1 MVKVLEG
8 AKKVKE
14 TIKDEGVKE
23 MTNKIYDVLQKDKEL
38 LVEDNKEQEDKINSI
53 FENMDKELREVVESD
68 SQVKLTDIVEELEDM
83 DGYFSDTSNQEWLV
97 ETVLQDLIESVYFE
111 KLFISLCDGY
121 NGQEEGFKKVPSEI
135 MEFYIE
141 DKDLVEKFKKI
152 AEDKIDFQYRTPN
165 RY

>member
-1 MVKVLEG
+1 
-8 AKKVKE
+8 
-14 TIKDEGVKE
+14 
-23 MTNKIYDVLQKDKEL
+23 MTNQIYEVLQQGKKYSLMACKNLRAAKDCYEYRGKQLARCSDER
-38 LVEDNKEQEDKINSI
+38 ENKVNTI
-53 FENMDKELREVVESD
+53 FEVLDEELREVVESD